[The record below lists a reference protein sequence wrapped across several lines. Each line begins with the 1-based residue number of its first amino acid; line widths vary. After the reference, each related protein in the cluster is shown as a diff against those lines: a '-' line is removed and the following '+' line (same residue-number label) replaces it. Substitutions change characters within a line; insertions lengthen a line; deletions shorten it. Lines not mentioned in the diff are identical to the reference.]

1 MADFSRTP
9 ADQPAL
15 EELARV
21 DRFVDALAAREAV
34 EFADPGDD
42 VLAALLEEWRDELR
56 WPPASALVSPDEA
69 VAALNSG
76 LAAAR
81 DRRRMLASIGSVAA
95 AVLAFGGFG
104 AMVGDARP
112 GDPLYGIHTMLFG
125 EPPSVH
131 DEQIELS
138 AKTELAKVQQMI
150 AQGQWDQAQDRL
162 AAVNDT
168 VQTVNDTT
176 RKQNLIDQVNQLN
189 AKVATRDPNATV
201 TPSSVPYPGGDAP
214 SASATVSVPASEPPS
229 TTPASSSAD
238 ASTTPTTAMTDS
250 MTATSTATSSSPT
263 SVSATSTGTSPIASP
278 APSSATSPPV
288 AGDAASGTA
297 TSQQTVPAG

>member
-1 MADFSRTP
+1 MADFGRTP
-9 ADQPAL
+9 ADEPAL

-21 DRFVDALAAREAV
+21 DRFVDALAAREPV

-69 VAALNSG
+69 VAALSSG

-81 DRRRMLASIGSVAA
+81 DRRRVLAAIGSVAA

-150 AQGQWDQAQDRL
+150 AQGEWDQAQDRL
-162 AAVNDT
+162 AAVNGT

-189 AKVATRDPNATV
+189 AKVATHDPNATV
-201 TPSSVPYPGGDAP
+201 APGSVPNPGGDAP

-238 ASTTPTTAMTDS
+238 ASTTPTTATTDPL
-250 MTATSTATSSSPT
+250 TATSTATSSSPT

-278 APSSATSPPV
+278 APSSTTSAPI

-297 TSQQTVPAG
+297 TSQ

>member
-1 MADFSRTP
+1 MADFGRTP

-15 EELARV
+15 GELARI
-21 DRFVDALAAREAV
+21 DRFVDALAAREPV

-69 VAALNSG
+69 VAALNNG

-81 DRRRMLASIGSVAA
+81 DRRRVLASIGSVAA

-189 AKVATRDPNATV
+189 AKVVTHDPNATV
-201 TPSSVPYPGGDAP
+201 APSSVPNPGGDAP
-214 SASATVSVPASEPPS
+214 SASATVSVPASEPLS

-238 ASTTPTTAMTDS
+238 ASTTPTTATSDP
-250 MTATSTATSSSPT
+250 MTATSTATSASPT

-278 APSSATSPPV
+278 APSPTTSAPV